1 MGIIFLLGGMVSL
14 GTYVYIN
21 HLDMDSS
28 SFLERKKNTKIII
41 EDNIDKALLD
51 LYRETYP
58 NVTEEKLKMLL
69 KTDKTMDYI
78 RKEINISI
86 KAKGEK

>member
-1 MGIIFLLGGMVSL
+1 
-14 GTYVYIN
+14 
-21 HLDMDSS
+21 MDSS